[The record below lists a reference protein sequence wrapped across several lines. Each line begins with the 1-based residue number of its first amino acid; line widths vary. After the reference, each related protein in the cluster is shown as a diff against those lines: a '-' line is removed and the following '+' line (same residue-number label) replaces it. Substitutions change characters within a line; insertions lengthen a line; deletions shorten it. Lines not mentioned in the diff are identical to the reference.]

1 MFRAIARN
9 GMLNLGATGSFGPL
23 LRTNV
28 AYLSSSR
35 FIPRRTFFAK
45 AGAVVLGLAILIPAV
60 RMARFKYALKRELEF
75 PKQTPQS
82 PMFPNGSPKRTI
94 VILGTGWGSIALLKS
109 LDTSLYNVVV
119 VSPRD
124 YYLFTPLLTS
134 TPVGKVSDTSIMES
148 VRSIAKRTPGEV
160 TYYEAE
166 ALEVNP
172 GDKTVRAR
180 YTGSSGKEFDIKY
193 DYLVVG
199 VGTEATTFNV
209 PGVREN
215 ASFLKE
221 MWDAQSVRD
230 KIRGAISRAAQLP
243 RGDPERQRLLKFVTV
258 GGGPTGTEFVA
269 ELRDY
274 IDQDLAKTQPEIASE
289 IQMTLVE
296 SKPHILSMFGPKQVE
311 YAEKQL
317 RDTNIDLQLGTRV
330 NSVTPT
336 ELTAD
341 CDGKDLRIPYGVLVW
356 TTGTQQRE
364 LTRQLKADLEG
375 RQDEET
381 DGKHGSCTRGLRVN
395 ERLQLI
401 GAEDSIY
408 AIGDCAYREGLP
420 QLGNVARQEGEYLA
434 KTFRHLHEA
443 EQLKWENPDSKK
455 AEEVL
460 NGIEDFKYHHR
471 GLLAYLGQNKA
482 IAYIAGKGPRGLTL
496 NGEGANMIWRRAH
509 IGMTLS
515 LRQSTLVVT
524 DWIKAR
530 VLGRSPNM

>member
-1 MFRAIARN
+1 MFRAIARSEI
-9 GMLNLGATGSFGPL
+9 LNVRA
-23 LRTNV
+23 LRPNV

-35 FIPRRTFFAK
+35 YIPRRTFFAK
-45 AGAVVLGLAILIPAV
+45 AGAVVLGLAVLIPAV
-60 RMARFKYALKRELEF
+60 RMAKSKGILISKPILLEHA
-75 PKQTPQS
+75 PQTPT
-82 PMFPNGSPKRTI
+82 FPNGSPKKTI

-109 LDTSLYNVVV
+109 LDTSLYNVIVI
-119 VSPRD
+119 SPRD

-134 TPVGKVSDTSIMES
+134 TPVGKVSDSSIVES
-148 VRSIAKRTPGEV
+148 VRSIARRTPGEV

-172 GDKTVRAR
+172 RDKTVRAR
-180 YTGSSGKEFDIKY
+180 YTTGGNDGTEFGIKY

-199 VGTEATTFNV
+199 VGTEPSTFNV
-209 PGVREN
+209 PGVSEN

-230 KIRGAISRAAQLP
+230 KIKSAISRAAQLP
-243 RGDPERQRLLKFVTV
+243 RGNPERQRLLKFVTV

-274 IDQDLAKTQPEIASE
+274 IDQDLAMKYPEIANE

-311 YAEKQL
+311 YAERQL
-317 RDTNIDLQLGTRV
+317 RDTNIDLKLGTRV
-330 NSVTPT
+330 SSVTPT
-336 ELTAD
+336 ELTAN
-341 CDGKDLRIPYGVLVW
+341 CDGEELRIPYGVLVW
-356 TTGTQQRE
+356 TAGTQQRE
-364 LTRQLKADLEG
+364 LTRQLKADLEKN
-375 RQDEET
+375 RDET
-381 DGKHGSCTRGLRVN
+381 VDGEHTSRTRGLRVN

-434 KTFRHLHEA
+434 KTFRLLHEA

-455 AEEVL
+455 AEEIL
-460 NGIEDFKYHHR
+460 NEIGNFKYHHR

-496 NGEGANMIWRRAH
+496 NGRLGFRIWKRAH
-509 IGMTLS
+509 LGMTYSPEQLAMIKD
-515 LRQSTLVVT
+515 
-524 DWIKAR
+524 DWERTEKS
-530 VLGRSPNM
+530 GRSLDL

>member
-9 GMLNLGATGSFGPL
+9 EILNVRA
-23 LRTNV
+23 LRPNV

-35 FIPRRTFFAK
+35 YIPRRTFFAK
-45 AGAVVLGLAILIPAV
+45 AGAVVLGLAVLIPAV
-60 RMARFKYALKRELEF
+60 RMAKSKGILISKPILLEHA
-75 PKQTPQS
+75 PQTPT
-82 PMFPNGSPKRTI
+82 FPNGSPKKTI

-109 LDTSLYNVVV
+109 LDTSLYNVIVI
-119 VSPRD
+119 SPRD

-134 TPVGKVSDTSIMES
+134 TPVGKVSDSSIVES
-148 VRSIAKRTPGEV
+148 VRSIARRTPGEV

-172 GDKTVRAR
+172 RDKTVRAR
-180 YTGSSGKEFDIKY
+180 YTTGGNDGTEFGIKY

-199 VGTEATTFNV
+199 VGTEPSTFNV
-209 PGVREN
+209 PGVSEN

-230 KIRGAISRAAQLP
+230 KIKSAISRAAQLP
-243 RGDPERQRLLKFVTV
+243 RGNPERQRLLKFVTV

-274 IDQDLAKTQPEIASE
+274 IDQDLAMKYPEIANE

-311 YAEKQL
+311 YAERQL
-317 RDTNIDLQLGTRV
+317 RDTNIDLKLGTRV
-330 NSVTPT
+330 SSVTPT
-336 ELTAD
+336 ELTAN
-341 CDGKDLRIPYGVLVW
+341 CDGEELRIPYGVLVW
-356 TTGTQQRE
+356 TAGTQQRE
-364 LTRQLKADLEG
+364 LTRQLKADLEKN
-375 RQDEET
+375 RDET
-381 DGKHGSCTRGLRVN
+381 VDGEHTSRTRGLRVN

-434 KTFRHLHEA
+434 KTFRLLHEA

-455 AEEVL
+455 AEEIL
-460 NGIEDFKYHHR
+460 NEIGNFKYHHR

-496 NGEGANMIWRRAH
+496 NGRLGFRIWKRAH
-509 IGMTLS
+509 LGMTYSPEQLAMIKD
-515 LRQSTLVVT
+515 
-524 DWIKAR
+524 DWERTEKS
-530 VLGRSPNM
+530 GRSLDL

>member
-9 GMLNLGATGSFGPL
+9 EILNVRALQ
-23 LRTNV
+23 TNV

-35 FIPRRTFFAK
+35 YIPRRTFFAK
-45 AGAVVLGLAILIPAV
+45 AGAVVLGLAVLIPAV

-75 PKQTPQS
+75 PKQTPQTHT
-82 PMFPNGSPKRTI
+82 FPNGSPKKTI

-109 LDTSLYNVVV
+109 LDTSLYNVIV

-134 TPVGKVSDTSIMES
+134 TPVGKVSDSSIVES
-148 VRSIAKRTPGEV
+148 VRSIARRTPGEV

-172 GDKTVRAR
+172 RDKTVRAR
-180 YTGSSGKEFDIKY
+180 YTTNGNDGGDGAEFGIKY

-199 VGTEATTFNV
+199 VGTEPSTFNV
-209 PGVREN
+209 PGVSEN

-230 KIRGAISRAAQLP
+230 KIRSAISRAAQLP
-243 RGDPERQRLLKFVTV
+243 KGDPERQRLLKFVTV

-274 IDQDLAKTQPEIASE
+274 IDQDLAMKHPEIANE

-311 YAEKQL
+311 YAERQL

-336 ELTAD
+336 ELTAN
-341 CDGKDLRIPYGVLVW
+341 CDGEELRIPYGVLVW
-356 TTGTQQRE
+356 TAGTQQRE
-364 LTRQLKADLEG
+364 LTRQLKADLEKN
-375 RQDEET
+375 RDET
-381 DGKHGSCTRGLRVN
+381 VDGEHTSRTRGLRVN

-434 KTFRHLHEA
+434 KTFRLLHEA
-443 EQLKWENPDSKK
+443 EQLKWENPDSKR
-455 AEEVL
+455 ADEIL
-460 NGIEDFKYHHR
+460 NGIGNFKYHHR

-496 NGEGANMIWRRAH
+496 NGRLGFRIWKRAH
-509 IGMTLS
+509 LGMTYSPEQLAMIKD
-515 LRQSTLVVT
+515 
-524 DWIKAR
+524 DWERTEKS
-530 VLGRSPNM
+530 GRSLDL